1 MMQHRIETLVN
12 FLLDNEYIE
21 SSETY
26 SKYLQKSNQYLKEIR
41 IEEYFNEFS
50 KLMK

>member
-1 MMQHRIETLVN
+1 MMQHRIESLVN

-21 SSETY
+21 TSEAY
-26 SKYLQKSNQYLKEIR
+26 NEYLQKSRQYLKEIR
-41 IEEYFNEFS
+41 IEDYFNEFS